1 MHNCTQY
8 LIDYLEA
15 AFMAA
20 SSLVFWSA
28 CNRESSRTESHSSF
42 RLLHLLGENSYF
54 AAKRPAM
61 EASLLGFAPTSWVIP
76 TTEPSIGLHYA
87 PPARAVPLT

>member
-28 CNRESSRTESHSSF
+28 YNRESSRTASHSCF
-42 RLLHLLGENSYF
+42 RLLHLLRENIYI
-54 AAKRPAM
+54 AAKRPAI
-61 EASLLGFAPTSWVIP
+61 ETSLLSFA
-76 TTEPSIGLHYA
+76 
-87 PPARAVPLT
+87 

>member
-15 AFMAA
+15 AVMAA

-28 CNRESSRTESHSSF
+28 CNRESSRTASAS
-42 RLLHLLGENSYF
+42 LIHLPRENYI
-54 AAKRPAM
+54 AAKRQND
-61 EASLLGFAPTSWVIP
+61 
-76 TTEPSIGLHYA
+76 
-87 PPARAVPLT
+87 RQ